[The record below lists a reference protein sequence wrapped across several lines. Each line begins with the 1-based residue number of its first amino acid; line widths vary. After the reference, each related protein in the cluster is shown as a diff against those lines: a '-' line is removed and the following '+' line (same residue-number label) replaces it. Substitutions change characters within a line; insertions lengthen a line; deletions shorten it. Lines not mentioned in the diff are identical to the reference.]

1 MADGDE
7 YCSNGDEAEWTVA
20 QRRAEVVCRLLKADL
35 SAVRSKLI
43 ASAAAELA
51 VSRATVYIPRCP
63 PLPYI
68 PPSFP
73 GEMLSSWL
81 RRIAAEYNVELQ
93 HLAGHIG
100 LSRSQAREIDSALP
114 RVDVCSI
121 ALALRSH
128 PAEIRD
134 MVHPSQVQVLRA
146 TTTPIQVCP
155 QCQARHRAATRLPVA
170 IRARF
175 ELWQIECPQCQTP
188 FSPTGAPNSPAAIQ
202 SAKTPPGSRA
212 FDRLRAPEH
221 DCWRSS
227 PVAPSAPRSHR

>member
-1 MADGDE
+1 MASDDHANPGL
-7 YCSNGDEAEWTVA
+7 C
-20 QRRAEVVCRLLKADL
+20 LKDP
-35 SAVRSKLI
+35 
-43 ASAAAELA
+43 
-51 VSRATVYIPRCP
+51 IPRCP

-73 GEMLSSWL
+73 GEMLSSSL

-114 RVDVCSI
+114 PVDVCRI

-170 IRARF
+170 IRAWF
-175 ELWQIECPQCQTP
+175 EFWQIECPHCQTP
-188 FSPTGAPNSPAAIQ
+188 FSPTGAAKLTRCNPVREDPAWFESLRPAARTGARLL
-202 SAKTPPGSRA
+202 AKFARRPFGTA
-212 FDRLRAPEH
+212 F
-221 DCWRSS
+221 S
-227 PVAPSAPRSHR
+227 P